1 MSESINA
8 NEGTG
13 QFTVLGMISRRI
25 EDDDKIKRTMKM
37 NNAEAA
43 GSFKGVSFLSYHFS
57 PNKRRIFIPKGL
69 SADLSEFNLSV
80 ESRRGDFNI

>member
-1 MSESINA
+1 MSENINA

-13 QFTVLGMISRRI
+13 QFMVLEMISRRI

-43 GSFKGVSFLSYHFS
+43 ESFKAVSLSYHFLL
-57 PNKRRIFIPKGL
+57 NKRRVLMSKGL
-69 SADLSEFNLSV
+69 SADSS
-80 ESRRGDFNI
+80 